1 MSQTSPAPPDILR
14 RILGKKR
21 EEIEAARQKTP
32 LAELRSAALKA
43 PPVRDFMAAL
53 TDPARPG
60 RAIIA
65 EVKKASPSQGLIRAD
80 FDPVAIARTF
90 QANGACAISVLTD
103 APFFQGRL
111 DYLRAIR
118 AAVSLPLLRK
128 DFILDPYQV
137 YEAREAGAD
146 AVLLIAAALPDD
158 RLGELHAL
166 VHELGMSALLEVH
179 DEPEL
184 VRALALR
191 PRLLG
196 INNRNLATFQT
207 DLGTTLRLL
216 PACQGLPVV
225 SESGLERPEDLDRLR
240 RAGVAA
246 FLIGEALMAAP
257 DLGAKLR
264 ELVGGHGPG

>member
-1 MSQTSPAPPDILR
+1 MTPAPPDFLR

-21 EEIEAARQKTP
+21 EEIKAAKQRTP
-32 LAELRSAALKA
+32 LQELRAQAGAA
-43 PPVRDFMAAL
+43 PPARDLIAAL
-53 TDPARPG
+53 TDANRPG

-65 EVKKASPSQGLIRAD
+65 EVKKASPSKGLIRAD

-90 QANGACAISVLTD
+90 QAHGARAISVVTD

-111 DYLRAIR
+111 DDLRAIR

-137 YEAREAGAD
+137 YEARAAGAD
-146 AVLLIAAALPDD
+146 AALLIAAALPDD
-158 RLGELHAL
+158 QLAELYSL
-166 VHELGMSALLEVH
+166 VHELGMAALLEVH

-184 VRALALR
+184 LRALALK

-196 INNRNLATFQT
+196 INNRNLASFQT

-216 PACQGLPVV
+216 PACPASSRVV
-225 SESGLERPEDLDRLR
+225 SESGLNRPEDLERLR

-246 FLIGEALMAAP
+246 FLIGEALMAAA
-257 DLGAKLR
+257 DIGAKLR
-264 ELVGGHGPG
+264 ELVGGHGAG